1 MIASSRVESVNACLK
16 HLLNNYNT
24 LLYDLMFKIQYLL
37 DRQDKEKEYEFWHQ
51 SIPNIWKQ
59 NNTNFLFTKIDQC
72 LQKFLT
78 PTILKMHRDEMNQS
92 LYYVANLVK
101 QDVDIH
107 EVNALSSKLS
117 IEWLYRILEK
127 F

>member
-1 MIASSRVESVNACLK
+1 
-16 HLLNNYNT
+16 LLNNSNT
-24 LLYDLMFKIQYLL
+24 LLYDLMFKIQRLL
-37 DRQDKEKEYEFWHQ
+37 DQQDKEKEYEFWHQ